1 MNPNSSLS
9 ADELRHV
16 SGSLKRAHMSD
27 HLATAVF
34 YVVSGSFVLL
44 LIAFTMYVVWGGI
57 KAFRPEIFSFEAN
70 GIGNQ
75 FFNTVYLVFLS
86 LVISVPIGIF
96 AGVYMAEYAPEG
108 RIIHAL
114 RIAIETLSSLPSIV
128 VGLFGYLVFIIMVGS
143 QWNLFAGALAVS
155 VLSLPLITATTYDA
169 LKALP
174 HGFKEGSLA
183 LGATHF
189 ETIWKVMLPAAHV
202 HERLCREPGPHP
214 CLHRRSPAYRRG
226 NRKPHAGDG
235 AGKGGIQEI
244 SGAESFSRG
253 GGIFAD
259 HSQHREGGKR
269 GRKTLTLKCLHREV
283 ILFGPVYCGYG

>member
-34 YVVSGSFVLL
+34 YVVSGAFVLL

-57 KAFRPEIFSFEAN
+57 KAFRPEIFSFEAS

-128 VGLFGYLVFIIMVGS
+128 VGLLATWSSSSWSDPSGTSS
-143 QWNLFAGALAVS
+143 QALWRCLS
-155 VLSLPLITATTYDA
+155 CLCRLSLRPPTM
-169 LKALP
+169 
-174 HGFKEGSLA
+174 H
-183 LGATHF
+183 
-189 ETIWKVMLPAAHV
+189 
-202 HERLCREPGPHP
+202 
-214 CLHRRSPAYRRG
+214 
-226 NRKPHAGDG
+226 
-235 AGKGGIQEI
+235 
-244 SGAESFSRG
+244 
-253 GGIFAD
+253 
-259 HSQHREGGKR
+259 
-269 GRKTLTLKCLHREV
+269 
-283 ILFGPVYCGYG
+283 